1 MTSMTPPPVAVV
13 DTIPVVVV
21 VLVLAEVVVT
31 MVSHIH

>member
-21 VLVLAEVVVT
+21 VLAEVVVT